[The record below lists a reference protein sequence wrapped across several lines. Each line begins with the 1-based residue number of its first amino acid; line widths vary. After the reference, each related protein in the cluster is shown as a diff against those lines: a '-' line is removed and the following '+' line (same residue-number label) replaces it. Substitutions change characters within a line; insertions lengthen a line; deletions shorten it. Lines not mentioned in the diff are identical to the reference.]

1 MIDKWDPTTDNNKCI
16 KVIHLKCA
24 EWDER
29 KARKE
34 LGRIYA
40 SASTEFPLGILT
52 RLIAEFTDVK
62 RYVNNISKL
71 ANLRA

>member
-1 MIDKWDPTTDNNKCI
+1 MIDKWDPTTDNKKCI

-40 SASTEFPLGILT
+40 SASTEFPLGI
-52 RLIAEFTDVK
+52 
-62 RYVNNISKL
+62 
-71 ANLRA
+71 